1 MPAAAARDGL
11 FLTWFDEEVEGEQF
25 LPRRGL
31 AFVGLVSAVLCFAD
45 LDVLIEAVATTR
57 LVAQFGAQALGLWLL
72 RDAETRDAAA
82 KGDGPETRDAA
93 AKDDGF
99 RLPAHPLPELVCV
112 LGFAFIFCTTPNY
125 VLHGGPPLLEAGI
138 VVLLSGV
145 AAFYGYERARTRGDG
160 YALP

>member
-82 KGDGPETRDAA
+82 K
-93 AKDDGF
+93 DDGF